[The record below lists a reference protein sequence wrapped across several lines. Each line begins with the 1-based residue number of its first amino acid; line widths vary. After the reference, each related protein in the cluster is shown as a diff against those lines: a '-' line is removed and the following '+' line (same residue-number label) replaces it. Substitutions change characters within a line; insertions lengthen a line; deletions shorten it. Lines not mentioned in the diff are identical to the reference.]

1 MPDLSTIRAPRPA
14 TVKVAW
20 GDEVINV
27 TYNRAAFSIALV
39 ENVYRMAIRDRVK
52 QVILGWDITLN
63 GEPWQPQPI
72 EHPAWDAVVNARRE
86 IQALAER
93 QRAGDNASLSEDER
107 AALQAP
113 TISPAERQS
122 AYEDAWDAYL
132 VQLDREV
139 VRAIDTGVLDDFLG
153 VSWRGATSG
162 NG

>member
-14 TVKVAW
+14 TVKVVW

-27 TYNRAAFSIALV
+27 TYNRGAFSIALV

-52 QVILGWDITLN
+52 QVLLAWDITSN

-72 EHPAWDAVVNARRE
+72 EHPAWDAVVYARRE
-86 IQALAER
+86 IQALADR
-93 QRAGDNASLSEDER
+93 QRAGNSAPLTEDER
-107 AALQAP
+107 ASLQAP
-113 TISPAERQS
+113 TIAPAEKQA
-122 AYEDAWDAYL
+122 AYEDAWEAYL

-153 VSWRGATSG
+153 ASWRGATSG